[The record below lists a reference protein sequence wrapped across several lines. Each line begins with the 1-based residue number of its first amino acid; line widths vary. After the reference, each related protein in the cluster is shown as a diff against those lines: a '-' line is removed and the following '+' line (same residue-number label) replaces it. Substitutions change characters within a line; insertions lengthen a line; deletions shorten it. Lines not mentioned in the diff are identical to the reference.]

1 MSSATTDDSPADIPP
16 VWVLAD
22 PRAGTAAQALG
33 LAERLGLPFAIKR
46 LGWTALARLPNLL
59 PGGSLVGLTPEAKA
73 SLAPPWPRLVIAAG
87 RRAAPVALWLKRR
100 AGARLVH
107 VMRPGVAPGRFDL
120 LVIPRHDRAQPAPN
134 VIEVIG
140 APHRVTAA
148 ALAQAAD
155 AWALRVAHLP
165 RPRVALLVGGPVR
178 AEGLPPA
185 LARDLAT
192 RVAALA
198 VEAGGSVLATTSRR
212 TGAAAEEALA
222 EGLGAVPHLLHRFGG
237 CGDNPYAGF
246 LGLADAVVVTGDSVS
261 MLSEACAT
269 AAPVFFW
276 SPPGL
281 AGHRHA
287 RFHAS
292 LVAAGLAAP
301 LGDTLEGEERERLDE
316 AGRVAAEIRARG
328 LLRSPTPVQ
337 APARRGRTA

>member
-1 MSSATTDDSPADIPP
+1 
-16 VWVLAD
+16 VLAD

-46 LGWTALARLPNLL
+46 LGWTALSRLPNLL

-120 LVIPRHDRAQPAPN
+120 LVIPRHDRAERAAN

-140 APHRVTAA
+140 APHRVTEAKLAEAA
-148 ALAQAAD
+148 NALGP
-155 AWALRVAHLP
+155 RVAHLP

-198 VEAGGSVLATTSRR
+198 LAAGGSVLATTSRR

-222 EGLGAVPHLLHRFGG
+222 EGLGAVPHLLHRFGCG
-237 CGDNPYAGF
+237 GDNNPYLGF
-246 LGLADAVVVTGDSVS
+246 LGLADAIVVTGDSVS

-281 AGHRHA
+281 AGPRHA
-287 RFHAS
+287 RLHAS

-301 LGDTLEGEERERLDE
+301 VGDTLEGEARERLDE

-328 LLRSPTPVQ
+328 LL
-337 APARRGRTA
+337 

>member
-1 MSSATTDDSPADIPP
+1 VSSATTDEQAAGAAP

-33 LAERLGLPFAIKR
+33 IADRLGLPFSVKH
-46 LGWTALARLPNLL
+46 LLWTPLSRLPNLL
-59 PGGSLVGLTPEAKA
+59 PMGSLVGLAPEARA

-100 AGARLVH
+100 AGVRLVH
-107 VMRPGVAPGRFDL
+107 VMRPGVASGRFDL
-120 LVIPRHDRAQPAPN
+120 LVLPQHDRPRPASN
-134 VIEVIG
+134 VLEVIG
-140 APHRVTAA
+140 VPNRVTAESLAEA
-148 ALAQAAD
+148 AA
-155 AWALRVAHLP
+155 AWAPRVAHLP

-178 AEGLPPA
+178 AEGLAPV

-198 VEAGGSVLATTSRR
+198 LAAGGSVLATTSRR

-222 EGLGAVPHLLHRFGG
+222 EGLAAVPHLLHRFGSHRFG
-237 CGDNPYAGF
+237 CPGCNPYLAF
-246 LGLADAVVVTGDSVS
+246 LGLAEAIVVTGDSVS

-269 AAPVFFW
+269 DAPVFFW

-281 AGHRHA
+281 AGPRHV

-292 LVAAGLAAP
+292 LFAAGLAEP
-301 LGDTLEGEERERLDE
+301 LGDTLKGESRERLDE
-316 AGRVAAEIRARG
+316 AGRVVAEIRARG
-328 LLRSPTPVQ
+328 LL
-337 APARRGRTA
+337 

>member
-1 MSSATTDDSPADIPP
+1 MTGGTTEEPSPAAPR

-33 LAERLGLPFAIKR
+33 IAERLGVPVAVKPLR
-46 LGWTALARLPNLL
+46 WTVLARLPNLL
-59 PGGSLVGLTPEAKA
+59 PWGSLTGLAPEARA
-73 SLAPPWPRLVIAAG
+73 LLSPPWPRLVISAG
-87 RRAAPVALWLKRR
+87 RRAAPVALWLGRR
-100 AGARLVH
+100 SGARLVH
-107 VMRPGVAPGRFDL
+107 VMRPGVAAGRFDL
-120 LVIPRHDRAQPAPN
+120 LVIPWHDRPADSPN
-134 VIEVIG
+134 VLAVIG

-148 ALAQAAD
+148 KLAAAAA
-155 AWALRVAHLP
+155 AWEPRLAHLP

-178 AEGLPPA
+178 AEGLSPL

-198 VEAGGSVLATTSRR
+198 VAAGGSVLATTSRR
-212 TGAAAEEALA
+212 TGREAEEALA
-222 EGLGAVPHLLHRFGG
+222 EGLGAVPHLLHRFGSEG
-237 CGDNPYAGF
+237 ENPYLGF
-246 LGLADAVVVTGDSVS
+246 LGLADAIVVTGDSVS

-269 AAPVFFW
+269 EAPVFFW

-281 AGHRHA
+281 AGPRHA

-301 LGDTLEGEERERLDE
+301 LGERLEGEERERLDE

-328 LLRSPTPVQ
+328 LL
-337 APARRGRTA
+337 

>member
-1 MSSATTDDSPADIPP
+1 VSTPTTDEPVAGAAP

-33 LAERLGLPFAIKR
+33 VAERLGLPFAVKR
-46 LGWTALARLPNLL
+46 LGWTVLSRLPNLL
-59 PGGSLVGLTPEAKA
+59 PWGSLLGLAPEARA
-73 SLAPPWPRLVIAAG
+73 ALVAPWPRLVIASG

-100 AGARLVH
+100 SGARLVH
-107 VMRPGVAPGRFDL
+107 VMRPGVAPARFDL
-120 LVIPRHDRAQPAPN
+120 LVVPRHDRAQPASN

-148 ALAQAAD
+148 ALAEAAA
-155 AWALRVAHLP
+155 AWAPRVAHLP

-178 AEGLPPA
+178 AEGLSPL

-198 VEAGGSVLATTSRR
+198 LAAGGSVLATTSRR
-212 TGAAAEEALA
+212 TGAAAEDALA
-222 EGLGAVPHLLHRFGG
+222 EGLQAVPHLLHRFGG
-237 CGDNPYAGF
+237 GGDNPYLGL
-246 LGLADAVVVTGDSVS
+246 LGLADAIVVTGDSVS

-276 SPPGL
+276 SPRGL
-281 AGHRHA
+281 AGPRHA

-301 LGDTLEGEERERLDE
+301 LGAAIEGEARERLDE

-328 LLRSPTPVQ
+328 LV
-337 APARRGRTA
+337 

>member
-1 MSSATTDDSPADIPP
+1 MSGGTTDAPAAGP

-33 LAERLGLPFAIKR
+33 IAERLGVPFAVKP
-46 LGWTALARLPNLL
+46 LAWTALSRLPNLL
-59 PGGSLVGLTPEAKA
+59 PWGSLTGLSAEARA
-73 SLAPPWPRLVIAAG
+73 RLAQPWPRLVVAAG

-100 AGARLVH
+100 SGARLVH
-107 VMRPGVAPGRFDL
+107 VMRPGISPARFDL
-120 LVIPRHDRAQPAPN
+120 LVIPVHDAPAAAPN
-134 VIEVIG
+134 VLPVIG
-140 APHRVTAA
+140 APHRITRESLAEAATFWAPRFA
-148 ALAQAAD
+148 ALPA
-155 AWALRVAHLP
+155 
-165 RPRVALLVGGPVR
+165 PRVALLLGGPVR
-178 AEGLPPA
+178 AEGLAPA

-198 VEAGGSVLATTSRR
+198 LAAGGSVLATTSRR

-222 EGLGAVPHLLHRFGG
+222 EGLEAVPHLLHRWGG
-237 CGDNPYAGF
+237 AGDNPYR
-246 LGLADAVVVTGDSVS
+246 GLLACADAVIVSGDSVS

-269 AAPVFFW
+269 EASVFFW

-281 AGHRHA
+281 AGPRHA

-301 LGDTLEGEERERLDE
+301 LADTLEGPPRERLDE

-328 LLRSPTPVQ
+328 FL
-337 APARRGRTA
+337 

>member
-1 MSSATTDDSPADIPP
+1 VSGGTTDAPAAGP

-33 LAERLGLPFAIKR
+33 IAERLGVPFAVKP
-46 LGWTALARLPNLL
+46 LAWTALSRLPNLL
-59 PGGSLVGLTPEAKA
+59 PWGSLTGLSAEARA
-73 SLAPPWPRLVIAAG
+73 RLAQPWPRLVVAAG

-100 AGARLVH
+100 SGARLVH
-107 VMRPGVAPGRFDL
+107 VMRPGISTARFDL
-120 LVIPRHDRAQPAPN
+120 LVIPVHDAPAAAPN
-134 VIEVIG
+134 VLPVIG
-140 APHRVTAA
+140 APHRITRESLAEAATFWAPRFA
-148 ALAQAAD
+148 ALPA
-155 AWALRVAHLP
+155 
-165 RPRVALLVGGPVR
+165 PRVALLLGGPVR
-178 AEGLPPA
+178 AEGLAPA

-198 VEAGGSVLATTSRR
+198 LAAGGSVLATTSRR

-222 EGLGAVPHLLHRFGG
+222 EGLEAVPHLLHRWGG
-237 CGDNPYAGF
+237 AGDNPYR
-246 LGLADAVVVTGDSVS
+246 GLLACADAVIVSGDSVS

-269 AAPVFFW
+269 EASVFFW

-281 AGHRHA
+281 AGPRHA

-301 LGDTLEGEERERLDE
+301 LADTLEGPPRERLDE

-328 LLRSPTPVQ
+328 FL
-337 APARRGRTA
+337 